1 MKQIPRFPNYS
12 VTKDGRVW
20 SKRRH
25 GTLGGWIVSAKDSW
39 GYFRIGL
46 RQNGKRHTCKVHR
59 LVLETYVGPCP
70 AGMQCRHLNDVKTD
84 NWLGNLCWGTP
95 KENMQDSIQNST
107 HYFSGTFGEEHPR
120 SKLSNRE
127 RRLLIYQYST
137 RSFSRKELATQ
148 YNISL
153 ATIDTI
159 VSGKRWPFVDARK
172 IREVAHV

>member
-1 MKQIPRFPNYS
+1 
-12 VTKDGRVW
+12 
-20 SKRRH
+20 
-25 GTLGGWIVSAKDSW
+25 
-39 GYFRIGL
+39 
-46 RQNGKRHTCKVHR
+46 
-59 LVLETYVGPCP
+59 LETYVGPCP